1 MQWLSKCYWVEK
13 VECSQWVPH
22 SDSQLL
28 PCHRADRIDVSTKLP
43 CLLWRLKDCI
53 DAERTQQFI
62 TISQHKYSLV
72 FFPSWGTFF
81 RLPESQ
87 SWSQNS
93 QRLFSKGLELTIA
106 QQLPHVLSRSIIH
119 RGPLAL
125 RLHHVGLDH
134 SRFCC
139 RPATGPEFGGI
150 WCWERTFLIE
160 VGVGESEWIEWRMGW
175 TTWVDFR

>member
-1 MQWLSKCYWVEK
+1 MFTVGTSFWFSIASLSSSWQDWCVYQVTMSIVKIKGLYRCWK
-13 VECSQWVPH
+13 
-22 SDSQLL
+22 DS
-28 PCHRADRIDVSTKLP
+28 AVYYDF
-43 CLLWRLKDCI
+43 
-53 DAERTQQFI
+53 ATQIQFG
-62 TISQHKYSLV
+62 V
-72 FFPSWGTFF
+72 FSILRYFF